1 MTCFEVVTGIAAPP
15 QRVFELSLE
24 VEVHTASMAGSGERA
39 IGGVT
44 AGRMQLG
51 DTVTWQARHF
61 GLRWRMTSRI
71 SACDPP
77 GFFVDEQVAGPF
89 ARWRHAH
96 HFEPDGNG
104 GTVMRDLVD
113 FAAPLG
119 PLGTV
124 AERTVLDRYMPR
136 LIRLR
141 NDHLRK
147 AAEAAG

>member
-96 HFEPDGNG
+96 HFEPDGTG